1 VTRTDA
7 RADTSRCRLAVRLG
21 LKLSDEELGSCC
33 GAAAGSRRAWAVAAK
48 PAGTP
53 LAPVII

>member
-1 VTRTDA
+1 
-7 RADTSRCRLAVRLG
+7 LG
-21 LKLSDEELGSCC
+21 LKLSDEELGLWC